1 MAGTAYHADI
11 LQFDVYS
18 SICRI
23 KADKRVAFGHAGT
36 LSIAGFK
43 LSYRKHPQMTAKEHS
58 DKMLLKIL

>member
-1 MAGTAYHADI
+1 MAETAYHADI

-36 LSIAGFK
+36 LSIAGFNFPIENIF
-43 LSYRKHPQMTAKEHS
+43 R
-58 DKMLLKIL
+58 